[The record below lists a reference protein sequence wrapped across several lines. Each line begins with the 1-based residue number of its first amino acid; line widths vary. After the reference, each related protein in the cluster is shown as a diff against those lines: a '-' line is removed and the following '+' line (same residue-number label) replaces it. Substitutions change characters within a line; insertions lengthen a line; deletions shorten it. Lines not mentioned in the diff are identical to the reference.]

1 MKKRMQA
8 LRIWV
13 LLWLT
18 LSALQAQ
25 TASYQ
30 VYGEGK
36 PVLLLAEDGSIA
48 NSELTDKLT
57 AHSFQVIVPEINT
70 CREAL
75 LQSNSLSDDQLA
87 MQLMTIATRLSRKP
101 IAVVGCGAHTAMACR
116 IAQLYPSQ
124 VDRIVTFGEKINTP
138 LPCPIRQVSEG
149 KQAWKAIES
158 YLQADLKTLLTEGK
172 TQDMKKK
179 RILFDLSH
187 SQCTDTFKG
196 YETYPYL
203 LPAYERMLQ
212 ELDYPAE
219 LVIHEQGE
227 LTEELLAEAD
237 VVLMLSPLNKGLQ
250 KNLTEE
256 ERKNL
261 VRYVAEGGSLLFFID
276 DAHRVDW
283 QAYGAADVVG
293 PYGISF
299 GADVPLPG
307 NVGAIAF
314 PNRIFKERYE
324 IPYSGACLM
333 RGGEPV
339 SVCMEGGYLH
349 GTIVELANGGKLYV
363 GGDTMVGLLLGYVD
377 GERLNFDKM
386 ATRWWGKDS
395 WNYMKALLN
404 WAH

>member
-8 LRIWV
+8 LRIWA

-36 PVLLLAEDGSIA
+36 TILLLTEGDSKTGIEFI
-48 NSELTDKLT
+48 NKLT
-57 AHSFQVIVPEINT
+57 ERSFQVIVPEINA
-70 CREAL
+70 CKEAL
-75 LQSNSLSDDQLA
+75 LQSDLPSNDQLA
-87 MQLMTIATRLSRKP
+87 MQLMTIATRLSREP
-101 IAVVGCGAHTAMACR
+101 IAVVGCGDLTTTACR
-116 IAQLYPSQ
+116 IAQLYPAQ
-124 VDRIVTFGEKINTP
+124 VDRIVAFGKEIYAP
-138 LPCPIRQVSEG
+138 LPCPIWQVSEG
-149 KQAWKAIES
+149 RQAWKAIEPF
-158 YLQADLKTLLTEGK
+158 LQADLQTLLTDGK
-172 TQDMKKK
+172 PQEMKKK

-187 SQCTDTFKG
+187 SQCTDTYKG

-212 ELDYPAE
+212 ELDCPAE
-219 LVIHEQGE
+219 LIIHEQGE
-227 LTEELLAEAD
+227 LTTERLAEAD

-250 KNLTEE
+250 KNLTEA
-256 ERKNL
+256 ERRNL
-261 VRYVAEGGSLLFFID
+261 VQYVAKGGSLLFFID

-283 QAYGAADVVG
+283 QAYGADDVVG

-299 GADVPLPG
+299 GEDVPLPG

-314 PNRIFKERYE
+314 QNRIFKGRYE

-349 GTIVELANGGKLYV
+349 GAVVELANGGKLYV
-363 GGDTMVGLLLGYVD
+363 GGDTMVGLLLGYAD

-395 WNYMKALLN
+395 WNYMKELLN
-404 WAH
+404 WAL

>member
-8 LRIWV
+8 LRIWA

-25 TASYQ
+25 TAHYQ

-36 PVLLLAEDGSIA
+36 TVLLLAKDDSKT
-48 NSELTDKLT
+48 STELIDKLT
-57 AHSFQVIVPEINT
+57 ERSFQVIVPEINA
-70 CREAL
+70 CKEAL
-75 LQSNSLSDDQLA
+75 LQNDSLNDDRLA
-87 MQLMTIATRLSRKP
+87 MELMTIATRLSREP
-101 IAVVGCGAHTAMACR
+101 IAVVGCSDLTTTACR
-116 IAQLYPSQ
+116 IAQLYPAQ
-124 VDRIVTFGEKINTP
+124 VDRIVALGEATYAP
-138 LPCPIRQVSEG
+138 LPCPIQQVSEG
-149 KQAWKAIES
+149 KQAWKAIEPF
-158 YLQADLKTLLTEGK
+158 LQADLQTLLTDGK
-172 TQDMKKK
+172 PQEMKKK

-187 SQCTDTFKG
+187 SQCTDTYKG

-212 ELDYPAE
+212 ELDHSAE
-219 LVIHEQGE
+219 LIIHEQGE
-227 LTEELLAEAD
+227 LTVELLAEAD

-250 KNLTEE
+250 KNLTEA
-256 ERKNL
+256 ERRNL
-261 VRYVAEGGSLLFFID
+261 VQYVAKGGSLLFFID

-307 NVGAIAF
+307 NIGAVAF

-349 GTIVELANGGKLYV
+349 GAVVELANGGKLYV
-363 GGDTMVGLLLGYVD
+363 GGDTMVGLLLGYAD

-395 WNYMKALLN
+395 WNYMKELLN
-404 WAH
+404 WAL

>member
-8 LRIWV
+8 LRIWA

-25 TASYQ
+25 TTSYQ

-36 PVLLLAEDGSIA
+36 TILLLTEDDSKTGIELI
-48 NSELTDKLT
+48 NELTED
-57 AHSFQVIVPEINT
+57 SFQVIVPEINA
-70 CREAL
+70 CKEAL
-75 LQSNSLSDDQLA
+75 LQSDSLNDDRLA
-87 MQLMTIATRLSRKP
+87 MELMTIATRLSREP
-101 IAVVGCGAHTAMACR
+101 IAVVGCGNHTATACR
-116 IAQLYPSQ
+116 IAQLYPAQ
-124 VDRIVTFGEKINTP
+124 VDRIVALGETTYAL

-149 KQAWKAIES
+149 KQAWKAIEPF
-158 YLQADLKTLLTEGK
+158 LQADLKALLKEGK
-172 TQDMKKK
+172 SQDVKKK
-179 RILFDLSH
+179 RILVDLSH
-187 SQCTDTFKG
+187 SQCIDTYKG

-203 LPAYERMLQ
+203 LPAYERMMQ
-212 ELDYPAE
+212 ELDEPAE
-219 LVIHEQGE
+219 LVIHEKGE
-227 LTEELLAEAD
+227 LSAELLAEAD

-250 KNLTEE
+250 KNLTEA

-261 VRYVAEGGSLLFFID
+261 VHYVGAGGSLLFFID

-283 QAYGAADVVG
+283 QAYGAAAVVG
-293 PYGISF
+293 PYGIEF

-314 PNRIFKERYE
+314 PNRIFKARYE

-349 GTIVELANGGKLYV
+349 GTVVELSNGGKLYV
-363 GGDTMVGLLLGYVD
+363 GGDTMVGLLLGYAD
-377 GERLNFDKM
+377 GERLCMDRM

-395 WNYMKALLN
+395 WNYMKELLN
-404 WAH
+404 WAL

>member
-1 MKKRMQA
+1 MQA
-8 LRIWV
+8 FRIWA

-25 TASYQ
+25 TLPYK
-30 VYGEGK
+30 VYGEGRT
-36 PVLLLAEDGSIA
+36 VLLLADDNSKA
-48 NSELTDKLT
+48 NNELIDKLT
-57 AHSFQVIVPEINT
+57 EQAFQIIVPKINAY
-70 CREAL
+70 RETL
-75 LQSNSLSDDQLA
+75 LQSDSLNDDRLA
-87 MQLMTIATRLSRKP
+87 MELMTTATHLSRQP
-101 IAVVGCGAHTAMACR
+101 IAIVGCDEHVSTAAR
-116 IAQLYPSQ
+116 IAQLYPAQ
-124 VDRIVTFGEKINTP
+124 VDRIVALGKVTDEP
-138 LPCPIRQVSEG
+138 MSCPVRQVSNG

-158 YLQADLKTLLTEGK
+158 FLQADLKTLLTDGK
-172 TQDMKKK
+172 PQGMKQK

-187 SQCTDTFKG
+187 SQCRDTYKG

-219 LVIHEQGE
+219 LIVHEQGE
-227 LTEELLAEAD
+227 LTAERLAEAD

-250 KNLTEE
+250 KNLTEA

-261 VRYVAEGGSLLFFID
+261 VQYVAEGGSLLFFID

-293 PYGISF
+293 PYGIVF

-349 GTIVELANGGKLYV
+349 GAVVELANGGKLYV
-363 GGDTMVGLLLGYVD
+363 GGDTMVGLLLGYAD
-377 GERLNFDKM
+377 GERLSMNQM

-395 WNYMKALLN
+395 WHYMKELLN
-404 WAH
+404 WAL

>member
-1 MKKRMQA
+1 MKKRMKA
-8 LRIWV
+8 LQIWA

-25 TASYQ
+25 TAHYQ

-36 PVLLLAEDGSIA
+36 TLLFLTEENSKA
-48 NSELTDKLT
+48 NSELINKLT
-57 AHSFQVIVPEINT
+57 DRSFQVIVPEINAY
-70 CREAL
+70 REAL
-75 LQSNSLSDDQLA
+75 LQKDSLDDDRLA
-87 MQLMTIATRLSRKP
+87 MELMTIATRLSREP
-101 IAVVGCGAHTAMACR
+101 IALVGYGDHTATACR
-116 IAQLYPSQ
+116 IAQLYPAQ
-124 VDRIVTFGEKINTP
+124 VDRIVALGETTYAL

-149 KQAWKAIES
+149 KQAWKAIEPF
-158 YLQADLKTLLTEGK
+158 LQADLKVLLNEGK
-172 TQDMKKK
+172 PKNLKKK

-187 SQCTDTFKG
+187 SQCRDIYEGF
-196 YETYPYL
+196 ETYPYL

-212 ELDYPAE
+212 ELDCPAE

-227 LTEELLAEAD
+227 LTAERLAEAD

-250 KNLTEE
+250 KNLTEA

-261 VRYVAEGGSLLFFID
+261 VQYMAEGGSLLFFID

-299 GADVPLPG
+299 GEDVPLPG

-314 PNRIFKERYE
+314 PNRIFKGRYE

-349 GTIVELANGGKLYV
+349 GAVVELANGGKLYV
-363 GGDTMVGLLLGYVD
+363 GGDTMVGLLLGYAD
-377 GERLNFDKM
+377 GERLSMDRM

-395 WNYMKALLN
+395 WNYMKELLN
-404 WAH
+404 WAL

>member
-8 LRIWV
+8 LRIWA

-25 TASYQ
+25 TASFQ

-36 PVLLLAEDGSIA
+36 TILLLTEGDSKTGIEFI
-48 NSELTDKLT
+48 NKLT
-57 AHSFQVIVPEINT
+57 ERSFQVIVPEINA
-70 CREAL
+70 CKEAL
-75 LQSNSLSDDQLA
+75 LQSDLPSNDQLA
-87 MQLMTIATRLSRKP
+87 MQLMTIATRLSREP
-101 IAVVGCGAHTAMACR
+101 IAVVGCGDLTTTACR
-116 IAQLYPSQ
+116 IAQLYPAQ
-124 VDRIVTFGEKINTP
+124 VDRIVAFGKEIYAP
-138 LPCPIRQVSEG
+138 LPCPIWQVSEG
-149 KQAWKAIES
+149 RQAWKTIES
-158 YLQADLKTLLTEGK
+158 FLQADLQALLTEGK

-203 LPAYERMLQ
+203 LPAYKRMLQ
-212 ELDYPAE
+212 ELDHSAE
-219 LVIHEQGE
+219 LIIHEQGE
-227 LTEELLAEAD
+227 LTTELLAEAD

-250 KNLTEE
+250 KNLTEA
-256 ERKNL
+256 ERKAL

-307 NVGAIAF
+307 NIGAVAF

-349 GTIVELANGGKLYV
+349 GTVVELANGGKLYV
-363 GGDTMVGLLLGYVD
+363 GGDTMVGLLLGYAD
-377 GERLNFDKM
+377 GERLSMDRM

-395 WNYMKALLN
+395 WNYMKELLN
-404 WAH
+404 WAL

>member
-8 LRIWV
+8 LRIWA

-25 TASYQ
+25 TAHLQ

-36 PVLLLAEDGSIA
+36 PVLLLAEDGSRV

-57 AHSFQVIVPEINT
+57 AHSIQVIVPDIHAYK
-70 CREAL
+70 EAL
-75 LQSNSLSDDQLA
+75 QQKDSLSDDRLA
-87 MQLMTIATRLSRKP
+87 MALMTTATRLSREP
-101 IAVVGCGAHTAMACR
+101 IAIVGCGDHTTTACR
-116 IAQLYPSQ
+116 IAQLYPAQ
-124 VDRIVTFGEKINTP
+124 VDRIVALGEATKTL

-158 YLQADLKTLLTEGK
+158 FLQADLKMLLAEGK
-172 TQDMKKK
+172 PQDTKWK

-187 SQCTDTFKG
+187 SQCTDTYNG

-212 ELDYPAE
+212 ELDHSAE
-219 LVIHEQGE
+219 LIIHEQGE
-227 LTEELLAEAD
+227 LTTELLAEAD

-250 KNLTEE
+250 KNLTEA
-256 ERKNL
+256 ERRNL

-299 GADVPLPG
+299 GANVPLPG

-349 GTIVELANGGKLYV
+349 GTVVELANGGKLYV
-363 GGDTMVGLLLGYVD
+363 GGDTMVGLLLGFTD
-377 GERLNFDKM
+377 GERLSFDKM
-386 ATRWWGKDS
+386 ETRWWGKDS
-395 WNYMKALLN
+395 WNYMKELLN
-404 WAH
+404 WAL